1 MSKIEKEVTVQS
13 ARRGLL
19 VFFLILIPLTAIS
32 YILALTVTPV
42 YGLLLMWAPGISSI
56 LTRILLREG
65 FADISLRFGG
75 RRTLKAIPFILLLP
89 VAVGLVAYGTA
100 WITGLTEYTGHNG
113 NIAGSLVGAILIQM
127 SIGTATGIISSAG
140 EELGW
145 RGYMLT
151 RLIQARVPRPI
162 ITGGLIWGVWHI
174 PAILIGSYYSGPS
187 LALSIVLFMITIS
200 SFNIIIS
207 LLRLSTGSI
216 WPAVLL
222 HASWNAI
229 IQDAFDRF
237 TNGKNAYLWTGE
249 SGILVAVT
257 LVIAAWIFYR
267 RSALVKDARL

>member
-1 MSKIEKEVTVQS
+1 MSTIEKEKTVQS

-75 RRTLKAIPFILLLP
+75 QRTLRTTPFILLLP

-113 NIAGSLVGAILIQM
+113 NVVGALAGTILIQM
-127 SIGTATGIISSAG
+127 SVGTVMGIISSAG

-151 RLIQARVPRPI
+151 RLTEAHVPKPI
-162 ITGGLIWGVWHI
+162 LMSGLIWGIWHI

-187 LALSIVLFMITIS
+187 LALSIVLFMVTIS

-229 IQDAFDRF
+229 IQDAFDRY
-237 TNGKNAYLWTGE
+237 TSGKNAYLWTGE
-249 SGILVAVT
+249 SGILVAAT
-257 LVIAAWIFYR
+257 LVIAAWFFYR
-267 RSALVKDARL
+267 RSAFVKDVRL

>member
-1 MSKIEKEVTVQS
+1 MNTDDSKGTVQS

-19 VFFLILIPLTAIS
+19 LFFMFLIPLTALS

-42 YGLLLMWAPGISSI
+42 FGLLLMWAPGISSI
-56 LTRILLREG
+56 LARLLLREG
-65 FADISLRFGG
+65 FADISLRFGS

-89 VAVGLVAYGTA
+89 VAVGLLAYGAA
-100 WITGLTEYTGHNG
+100 WMTGLAEYTGHNG
-113 NIAGSLVGAILIQM
+113 NVIGALAGAILIQM
-127 SIGTATGIISSAG
+127 SVGTALGIISSTG

-151 RLIQARVPRPI
+151 RLIQARVPKPI
-162 ITGGLIWGVWHI
+162 LMSGLIWGMWHI
-174 PAILIGSYYSGPS
+174 PAILIGNYYSGPS
-187 LALSIVLFMITIS
+187 LAVSVVVFLVTIS
-200 SFNIIIS
+200 SFNVIIS
-207 LLRLSTGSI
+207 LLRLSTGSV

-237 TNGKNAYLWTGE
+237 TSGQNAYLWTGE

-257 LVIAAWIFYR
+257 LVIAAWFFYR
-267 RSALVKDARL
+267 QSASVQDARL

>member
-1 MSKIEKEVTVQS
+1 MSTIEKEETVQS

-32 YILALTVTPV
+32 YILTLTVSPEYV
-42 YGLLLMWAPGISSI
+42 LLLMWAPGTSSL

-75 RRTLKAIPFILLLP
+75 RRTLKKIPFILLLP
-89 VAVGLVAYGTA
+89 VAVGLVAYGSA
-100 WITGLTEYTGHNG
+100 WITGLTAYTGHNG
-113 NIAGSLVGAILIQM
+113 NIVGSLVGAILIQM
-127 SIGTATGIISSAG
+127 SVGTAMGIISSAG

-151 RLIQARVPRPI
+151 RLIQARVPKPI
-162 ITGGLIWGVWHI
+162 LMSGLIWGVWHI
-174 PAILIGSYYSGPS
+174 PLILFGSYYSGPS
-187 LALSIVLFMITIS
+187 LALSIVLFMVTIS
-200 SFNIIIS
+200 SINIIIS

-216 WPAVLL
+216 WPAVLF

-229 IQDAFDRF
+229 IQNVFDRF
-237 TNGKNAYLWTGE
+237 TSGTNAYLWTGE

-257 LVIAAWIFYR
+257 LMIAAWFFYR
-267 RSALVKDARL
+267 RSAFVRDVTA